1 MSETLLA
8 VLLVT
13 SSAKGSSLVYR
24 WPPHPATRPRL
35 ARPLPTHDA
44 TCVHADNPWRA
55 AHASQP
61 SNPCDEYVPE
71 EDDYRWHRLNADRPR
86 SLSFS
91 HGRSRPASRRP
102 SPSKDVKDSLVM
114 EGQHELDIHE
124 HDELLGYSAEFL
136 ASLLCPHSAMCHQ
149 KFELVVDELAF
160 IGHPVCAEEDGGWR
174 FRPEKHKSASRGRG
188 SRKSHTP
195 SPHT

>member
-61 SNPCDEYVPE
+61 SNPCNEY
-71 EDDYRWHRLNADRPR
+71 
-86 SLSFS
+86 
-91 HGRSRPASRRP
+91 
-102 SPSKDVKDSLVM
+102 
-114 EGQHELDIHE
+114 GQHELDIHE

-174 FRPEKHKSASRGRG
+174 F
-188 SRKSHTP
+188 
-195 SPHT
+195 